1 MIEKT
6 RIVYKGDQLMSW
18 FYIGIGSF
26 FLVCGLFLFLF
37 TIKIGWLYLALG
49 LSIFGSYALVKGI
62 LIYRVSAARFEF
74 YKNKESLSLTDIKSE
89 KEYNYY
95 RLKKKEV
102 NRRRYIYTLVIGS
115 FIAVLGIVIGEKGL
129 IIGTIVPIVLFAG
142 VEFSVGLLTEFR
154 LWEYQRQ
161 LEKE

>member
-26 FLVCGLFLFLF
+26 FLICGLFLYLF
-37 TIKIGWLYLALG
+37 TVKIGWLYLALG
-49 LSIFGSYALVKGI
+49 LAIFGSYAFVKGI
-62 LIYRVSAARFEF
+62 LIYRVSVAR
-74 YKNKESLSLTDIKSE
+74 YAYYIGKESLSLSDLKSE
-89 KEYNYY
+89 KEYNFY

-115 FIAVLGIVIGEKGL
+115 AMAVLGIILGEKGL

-142 VEFSVGLLTEFR
+142 IEFSVGLLTEFR